1 MSPAVFFTKFIQI
14 GVSELNRYK
23 WWTLGIP
30 REQKLYWFLPKQ
42 LPHDLPPQ
50 TVVPRSLWSPMS
62 PPPSW
67 WIGTWSF
74 IPHMFQS
81 PHPGQGC
88 HGNVG
93 IDPSNVCQR
102 KKPRINLVFSHLA
115 DAYGEHVKGHKSI
128 NSTLSFY
135 LGGMTNCIQRP
146 SFAQNRMSE
155 KFACDNQNLGG
166 LTTNTKHP
174 QIKKTVN

>member
-1 MSPAVFFTKFIQI
+1 MCLVYIQDDKKSPFTLKGSAFAIDLIGFPAPSTTGILQPFISLVMSPAVFFTKFIQI

-93 IDPSNVCQR
+93 IDPFNVCQR
-102 KKPRINLVFSHLA
+102 K
-115 DAYGEHVKGHKSI
+115 VK
-128 NSTLSFY
+128 T
-135 LGGMTNCIQRP
+135 
-146 SFAQNRMSE
+146 
-155 KFACDNQNLGG
+155 
-166 LTTNTKHP
+166 
-174 QIKKTVN
+174 

>member
-81 PHPGQGC
+81 LLGRQSRSYPHMVRSQGPPLRRLTLETSQLGIYAQPSIYLLSPPQRWLSRRSRGQQ
-88 HGNVG
+88 
-93 IDPSNVCQR
+93 PETSPTSPTSTSNCC
-102 KKPRINLVFSHLA
+102 
-115 DAYGEHVKGHKSI
+115 
-128 NSTLSFY
+128 
-135 LGGMTNCIQRP
+135 TNYTR
-146 SFAQNRMSE
+146 SV
-155 KFACDNQNLGG
+155 L
-166 LTTNTKHP
+166 
-174 QIKKTVN
+174 